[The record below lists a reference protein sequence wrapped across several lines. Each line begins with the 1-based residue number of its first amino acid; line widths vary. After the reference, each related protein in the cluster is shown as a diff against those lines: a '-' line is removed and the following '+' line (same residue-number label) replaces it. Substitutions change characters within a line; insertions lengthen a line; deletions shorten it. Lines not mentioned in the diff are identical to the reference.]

1 MGTTISGDTGV
12 VFPDATTQS
21 TAVTVATPF
30 SINASAGAGAQLRLP
45 EATANGVNYVA
56 VKAADALSSNVTFTL
71 PTADGTNGQYLQ
83 TNGSGQLSF
92 SSVVIPPTTPVGG
105 IQYFAPGYA
114 PGAAW
119 LPCDGSYLT
128 QASYPALYA
137 TIGLISDGGSA
148 WTTVS
153 TGSASN
159 LFDIAYGLS
168 TYVIVG
174 ASGTI
179 LTTTSPT
186 LATGTFST
194 PSSGTV
200 NTLRSVTFGNG
211 TFVAVGDS
219 GSITR
224 STDAV
229 TWTHQTVGAT
239 QFDDVIYANGLFVT
253 CNQAS
258 PPVVYTS
265 PDGVTWTSR
274 TSNFPSSASVYLTY
288 GNSKFVAGSTSGR
301 VSTSTDGIT
310 WTLTT
315 VTNLGSF
322 NFRALTF
329 GNGYFLAG
337 SGNAN
342 LAYSTNGTDWY
353 TTPCPILSQVVGVA
367 YGGGK
372 FFTVTN
378 ISSQMNG
385 AVSYGPSAFLPTN
398 IGTTGTAQRARMV
411 NNLFIWLGNSG
422 TCQRS
427 SVYNYNTSTQFVLPN
442 GYAPGM
448 NGQIPYIRV
457 TA

>member
-71 PTADGTNGQYLQ
+71 PTADGTSGQYLQ
-83 TNGSGQLSF
+83 TNGAGQLSF
-92 SSVVIPPTTPVGG
+92 SSVVIPPGTPVGG

-137 TIGLISDGGSA
+137 TIGLISDGGAA
-148 WTTVS
+148 WNTVN
-153 TGSASN
+153 TGSSST
-159 LFDIAYGLS
+159 LWDIAYGLS

-179 LTTTSPT
+179 RTTTSPT
-186 LATGTFST
+186 LASGTFSG
-194 PSSGTV
+194 PSAGTA
-200 NTLRSVTFGNG
+200 NTLRSVAFGNG

-229 TWTHQTVGAT
+229 TWTHQLVGANA
-239 QFDDVIYANGLFVT
+239 FYDVIFANGLFVT
-253 CNQAS
+253 CNDAS
-258 PPVVYTS
+258 PPLIYTS
-265 PDGVTWTSR
+265 TDGVTWTSR
-274 TSNFPSSASVYLTY
+274 TSGFTSSAAVYFAY
-288 GNSKFVAGSTSGR
+288 GNSRFVAGSANGR
-301 VSTSTDGIT
+301 VSTSTDGIS
-310 WTLTT
+310 WTGTT
-315 VTNLGSF
+315 VTNIGEF

-329 GNGYFLAG
+329 GNGYYVAG
-337 SGNAN
+337 SSNSN

-353 TTPCPILSQVVGVA
+353 TTPAPILPQFTGVA
-367 YGGGK
+367 FAGGK
-372 FFTVTN
+372 FLAVSN
-378 ISSQMNG
+378 SSGMNG

-398 IGTTGTAQRARMV
+398 MATTGTTQRVRVV
-411 NNLFIWLGNSG
+411 NNFFIWTGNTG
-422 TCQRS
+422 ACYRS

-442 GYAPGM
+442 GYAPSM

>member
-56 VKAADALSSNVTFTL
+56 IKAADALAGNVTWTL

-83 TNGSGQLSF
+83 TNGSGQLAFATVAS
-92 SSVVIPPTTPVGG
+92 TPVGG

-119 LPCDGSYLT
+119 LPCDGSVLT

-148 WTTVS
+148 WTTVN

-179 LTTTSPT
+179 RTTTSPT
-186 LATGTFST
+186 LASGTFSG
-194 PSSGTV
+194 PSAGTA
-200 NTLRSVTFGNG
+200 NALRSVAFGNG

-229 TWTHQTVGAT
+229 TWTHQLVGANA
-239 QFDDVIYANGLFVT
+239 FYDVIFANGLFVT
-253 CNQAS
+253 CNDAS
-258 PPVVYTS
+258 PPLIYTS
-265 PDGVTWTSR
+265 TDGVTWTSR
-274 TSNFPSSASVYLTY
+274 TSGFTSSAAVYFAY
-288 GNSKFVAGSTSGR
+288 GNSRFVAGSANGR
-301 VSTSTDGIT
+301 VSTSTDGIS
-310 WTLTT
+310 WTGTT
-315 VTNLGSF
+315 VTNIGEF

-329 GNGYFLAG
+329 GNSYYVAG
-337 SGNAN
+337 SSNCN

-385 AVSYGPSAFLPTN
+385 AVSYGPSAFMPTN

-411 NNLFIWLGNSG
+411 NNLFIWLGNTG
-422 TCQRS
+422 ACYRS

-442 GYAPGM
+442 GYAPSM